1 MKCSSWLNILH
12 HTRKCKIHSLALFS
26 VSFVKKKL
34 CTNKINDIYLKY
46 HDYNSCVHMLPDIL
60 HSKHRSEGITIAN
73 FQVSLSDIP
82 LFFLSFWSITEQFS
96 AQTLMSTNIM
106 LNVGLEL
113 SRWDGYSSP
122 AAAIRPKG
130 KEVKPPHCFW
140 WTFSWRSSAR
150 QRHSGSVSWQSTV
163 NPSNFS

>member
-1 MKCSSWLNILH
+1 
-12 HTRKCKIHSLALFS
+12 
-26 VSFVKKKL
+26 
-34 CTNKINDIYLKY
+34 
-46 HDYNSCVHMLPDIL
+46 MLPDIL

-122 AAAIRPKG
+122 L
-130 KEVKPPHCFW
+130 
-140 WTFSWRSSAR
+140 
-150 QRHSGSVSWQSTV
+150 QQ
-163 NPSNFS
+163 